1 MLERHNQRRQLAARR
16 EGSAGGGGAAEVAP
30 STTGGTGTGT
40 GTRSISG
47 GSSGGVLEQPEQLDA
62 LLRDTDALEMFL
74 DTLPTVPGQGTDSAF
89 AAALLGYPL
98 PGAPPGVPD
107 EAAAGGARGGPPVW
121 QVADLERLQAAAGGA
136 PGAAP
141 VGAAPVHPLL
151 QVVVSHIKLHD
162 IEPGDLPRQ
171 MSDLVRAWLGPFV
184 LDALAYIRPGCTLLT
199 VHALMPV
206 GSASQDNSCGAALA
220 LAQTLVAV
228 APERVARSRFQVH
241 DPAGRVARAEAGA
254 VTDCGVPAAAPQ
266 PGLPPLRP
274 LALCSREPGALAT
287 ALPSTASGRL
297 RAYCG
302 GALLPMPAGA
312 EQVAAGD
319 AVAFQLDACGWE
331 GVALFE
337 LDDDAAGEGVPPV
350 SQRLRPVLLCRD
362 AAVAAEVAAL
372 TDESDDALES
382 IVLTIGHALAPAA
395 PAAMVRMA
403 ARIAVQRRWPATLM
417 RLLPALSALSAV
429 PLPAGEDTLLH
440 DAVRGGDPRIVV
452 KLGIAGSAAGR
463 VNSRGANATTP
474 LHLAAMIRDPD
485 VGEAVLSAMCSV
497 DAHAPLAWFSAR
509 DASGRTPSQLAA
521 SCGGGGATG
530 AALCKRLLAAR
541 AAAMEALQ
549 QAQDEQGIF
558 ELCHAVDVAAA
569 ALAASGCSQ
578 AVRDAIALLRCAEA
592 QLPSAAPEERPG
604 PSALA
609 RARALLR
616 RRPTLRLPALRM
628 PGSFEDVALERQWL
642 AKTAAQ
648 CCYHD
653 ACVFAFCG
661 FIHMVEMARLTP
673 PEPSQLVA
681 QIFCVRALAF
691 VAPLHVGSD
700 PADLR
705 SVRCCRWRC
714 HRSL

>member
-1 MLERHNQRRQLAARR
+1 MLERHNQRRQLASRR
-16 EGSAGGGGAAEVAP
+16 EGGEVAP
-30 STTGGTGTGT
+30 STTGGTAT

-47 GSSGGVLEQPEQLDA
+47 GSSGGALDQPEQLDA
-62 LLRDTDALEMFL
+62 LLRDTDALESFL
-74 DTLPTVPGQGTDSAF
+74 DMLPVDPTVPGQGTDSAF

-98 PGAPPGVPD
+98 SGAPQSAPDAAASRGAPP
-107 EAAAGGARGGPPVW
+107 AW
-121 QVADLERLQAAAGGA
+121 QLADLERLQAATPASAA
-136 PGAAP
+136 PG
-141 VGAAPVHPLL
+141 GAAPVHPLL

-162 IEPGDLPRQ
+162 IEPSDLPRQ

-206 GSASQDNSCGAALA
+206 GAVLEDDGCGAAATLA
-220 LAQTLVAV
+220 EMLVVV

-241 DPAGRVARAEAGA
+241 DPTGRVARAEAGA

-287 ALPSTASGRL
+287 ALPAPAAGRM

-302 GALLPMPAGA
+302 GALLPLPACA

-319 AVAFQLDACGWE
+319 TVSFQLDACGWE

-350 SQRLRPVLLCRD
+350 SQHLRPVLLCRD

-372 TDESDDALES
+372 TGESEDALES

-403 ARIAVQRRWPATLM
+403 ARTAVRRRWPATLM

-440 DAVRGGDPRIVV
+440 DAVRSGDARIVV
-452 KLGIAGSAAGR
+452 KLGIAGAAAGR
-463 VNSRGANATTP
+463 ANSRGADAATP
-474 LHLAAMIRDPD
+474 LHLAAVIRDAD
-485 VGEAVLSAMCSV
+485 VGEAVLSALCSV
-497 DAHAPLAWFSAR
+497 DADAPLAWFAAPDS
-509 DASGRTPSQLAA
+509 DGRTPAQLST
-521 SCGGGGATG
+521 SCGRASATG
-530 AALCKRLLAAR
+530 AALCKRLIAAR
-541 AAAMEALQ
+541 AAAVAALQ

-558 ELCHAVDVAAA
+558 EAGHAVDVAAA
-569 ALAASGCSQ
+569 ALAASGCTQ
-578 AVRDAIALLRCAEA
+578 AVRDAISLLRCAEP
-592 QLPSAAPEERPG
+592 QLQSAAPADPPR

-609 RARALLR
+609 RARALLPR
-616 RRPTLRLPALRM
+616 LPALRLPALRLPALRM
-628 PGSFEDVALERQWL
+628 PGSFEDPAVERQWL

-648 CCYHD
+648 CCYYD

-661 FIHMVEMARLTP
+661 FIHLVEMARLTP
-673 PEPSQLVA
+673 PEPRQLSA
-681 QIFCVRALAF
+681 QVFCVRALVF
-691 VAPLHVGSD
+691 H
-700 PADLR
+700 
-705 SVRCCRWRC
+705 
-714 HRSL
+714 